1 MTEAPTNHG
10 LLTDKEG
17 IGFRGCRILVDGE
30 QADRGFTVLDFV
42 QKYLDNIE
50 KKARVCFTTKEGKIS
65 KIWPEPANPEA
76 QKQIDKENAAGDA
89 RKAENDAYVKE
100 IAGTAPVTVKGD
112 IVGGDRVNKIVQGQ
126 IVAIDQGTHTIEVK
140 DKAGVRHPM
149 MWAGPLNDSMARL
162 KQWFFVSISAEK
174 SGEYW
179 RVIDQ
184 TYFKKPEDWP
194 VSQHGGGGGR
204 PFQPRNEKLIVLQST
219 LKACAD
225 VFAITTTP
233 ETLDFDAAMDVIIA
247 RAIKDTDTLM
257 KAGAP

>member
-10 LLTDKEG
+10 VLTDKEG
-17 IGFRGCRILVDGE
+17 TGFRGCRILVDGE
-30 QADRGFTVLDFV
+30 KTDKGFTILDFV

-50 KKARVCFTTKEGKIS
+50 KKARVCFTTKDGKIS
-65 KIWPEPANPEA
+65 KIWPEPANTEA
-76 QKQIDKENAAGDA
+76 QKVIDAENAAGDA
-89 RKAENDAYVKE
+89 RKAANDAYVRE
-100 IAGTAPVTVKGD
+100 LAGAPKDNAEATT
-112 IVGGDRVNKIVQGQ
+112 KIVQGQ

-140 DKAGVRHPM
+140 DKDGVRHQM

-184 TYFKKPEDWP
+184 TYFKKPDDWP
-194 VSQHGGGGGR
+194 VSQHGGGGGGWKG
-204 PFQPRNEKLIVLQST
+204 QPRNEKLIVLQST

-233 ETLDFDAAMDVIIA
+233 DSMDFDAAMDLIIA
-247 RAIKDTDTLM
+247 RAVKDTDTLM
-257 KAGAP
+257 KAGGA